1 MAGLVAGVDVG
12 GTFTDLMVLDP
23 ATGSV
28 RMAKVPTTL
37 PNQAGGVLAAFQ
49 AAGVALSDLDLIVH
63 GTTTTTNAVLE
74 RALCKTG
81 LITTMGFRDVLEL
94 GRRTRPQA
102 YGMKGEFRPVIPRD
116 LRLEVPERMDASG
129 RIVTDL
135 DEAALRAAVQALRD
149 QDCESLVIHFLHA
162 YANPAHE
169 IRAAQ
174 IAAEI
179 WPNTYITMGHA
190 LLSESREYER
200 GVTAAV
206 NASVQPLLERY
217 VARLA
222 GELRERGY
230 KNTLLVMNG
239 NGGMVAADLV
249 SREAVK
255 TVMSGPASGVM
266 AAVATGR
273 RAGMP
278 NLLTYDMGGT
288 STDVAMIRNSRAPV
302 SNEIEVEY
310 AMPIHVPMV
319 DVRTV
324 GAGGGSIAR
333 IDAGGLLRVGPESA
347 GSYPGPICY
356 GRGGQLVTISD
367 ANLLLGR
374 LPEHR
379 FGAAADLARQA
390 MQDQIATPLGLSVE
404 QAAEA
409 VIRIA
414 NTHMAGAIRMVSISM
429 GADPRDFALF
439 AFGGAGPLHAV
450 ALARELAVPKVL
462 VPARPGITNALG
474 CVVADLRH
482 DFVRTL
488 NRPLDS
494 ADMDQ
499 VHAILAAQAA
509 HGRDLIQAERVALT
523 GVEYEYSADMQFIG
537 QTHLLRIALP
547 DAQPSRDTLQTLFE
561 SAYFARFRVEL
572 PNIRAN
578 LVNLN
583 CSVIGRRP
591 ELDLSQLIASDGRKP
606 VATPRESRRVWMGGW
621 VDVPVYWRDELP
633 IDLSLNGPAIIEQ
646 MDTTTLVERG
656 CHVTSDT
663 DGNLIIEVHHAQLG

>member
-1 MAGLVAGVDVG
+1 SGA
-12 GTFTDLMVLDP
+12 
-23 ATGSV
+23 V
-28 RMAKVPTTL
+28 RLAKVPTTL
-37 PNQAGGVLAAFQ
+37 PNQSGGVLNAF
-49 AAGVALSDLDLIVH
+49 AEAGAELSAIDLIVH

-74 RALCKTG
+74 RQLAKTG
-81 LITTMGFRDVLEL
+81 LITTAGFRDVLEL

-102 YGMKGEFRPVIPRD
+102 YGMHGHFRPVIPRD
-116 LRLEVPERMDASG
+116 LRLEVPERMDARG
-129 RIVTDL
+129 RVVTAL
-135 DEAALRAAVQALRD
+135 DEDALGTAVLALRD
-149 QDCESLVIHFLHA
+149 AGCEALVIHFLHA

-169 IRAAQ
+169 LRAGQ
-174 IAAEI
+174 IARDL
-179 WPNTYITMGHA
+179 WPNDYITLGHV

-222 GELRERGY
+222 DQLAAQGYLRD
-230 KNTLLVMNG
+230 LLVMNG
-239 NGGMVAADLV
+239 NGGMVAAKDV
-249 SREAVK
+249 AKEAVK

-288 STDVAMIRNSRAPV
+288 STDVAMIRGGVAPV

-333 IDAGGLLRVGPESA
+333 IDAGGMLRVGPESA
-347 GSYPGPICY
+347 GSTPGPVCY
-356 GRGGQLVTISD
+356 GRGGTRVTISD
-367 ANLLLGR
+367 ANLILGR
-374 LPEHR
+374 LPASR
-379 FGAAADLARQA
+379 FGQAAEAAHRA
-390 MQDQIATPLGLSVE
+390 MEEQIARPLGLSVE
-404 QAAEA
+404 AAAEA

-450 ALARELAVPKVL
+450 ALAKELNVPRVL
-462 VPARPGITNALG
+462 IPARPGITNALG

-488 NRPLDS
+488 NRPLDGV
-494 ADMDQ
+494 DMGE
-499 VHAILAAQAA
+499 VHGVLAAQEAE
-509 HGRDLIQAERVALT
+509 GRRLIGLERIALT
-523 GVEYEYSADMQFIG
+523 TVRAEYSADMQFVG
-537 QTHLLRIALP
+537 QTHLLRVALP
-547 DAQPSRDTLQTLFE
+547 SPTPGREEMQRMFE
-561 SAYFARFRVEL
+561 AAYHARFRVEL
-572 PNIRAN
+572 PTIRAN

-583 CSVIGRRP
+583 VSVIGERP
-591 ELDLSQLIASDGRKP
+591 ALDLSRLIDPAGRREKVEPASTRQ
-606 VATPRESRRVWMGGW
+606 VWFEGW
-621 VDVPVYWRDELP
+621 HETPVYWRDHLP
-633 IDLSLNGPAIIEQ
+633 MKINLQGPAIIEQ
-646 MDTTTLVERG
+646 MDTTVVVDPG
-656 CHVTSDT
+656 AGVTQDA
-663 DGNLIIEVHHAQLG
+663 DGNLIIEVNE

>member
-12 GTFTDLMVLDP
+12 GTFTDLMILDP
-23 ATGSV
+23 TTGAV
-28 RMAKVPTTL
+28 RLSKVPTTL
-37 PNQAGGVLAAFQ
+37 PNQAGGVLAAFESAG
-49 AAGVALSDLDLIVH
+49 AALAEVDLIVH

-81 LITTMGFRDVLEL
+81 LITTQGFRDVLEL
-94 GRRTRPQA
+94 GRRTRPNA
-102 YGMKGEFRPVIPRD
+102 YGMMGRFVPVIPRD
-116 LRLEVPERMDASG
+116 LRLEVPERMDAKG
-129 RIVTDL
+129 RIVTPL
-135 DEAALRAAVQALRD
+135 DENALRVAVRHLAD
-149 QDCESLVIHFLHA
+149 QGCESLVIHFLHA
-162 YANPAHE
+162 YANPDHE
-169 IRAAQ
+169 RRAAE

-179 WPNTYITMGHA
+179 WPNAHITMGHA

-222 GELRERGY
+222 DELKARGY
-230 KNTLLVMNG
+230 TRDLLVMNG
-239 NGGMVAADLV
+239 NGGMVAADKV

-288 STDVAMIRNSRAPV
+288 STDVAMIKNGRAPV

-324 GAGGGSIAR
+324 GAGGGSVAR
-333 IDAGGLLRVGPESA
+333 VDQSGMLRVGPESA
-347 GSYPGPICY
+347 GSTPGPICY
-356 GRGGQLVTISD
+356 GRGGNRVTISD

-374 LPEHR
+374 LPAHR
-379 FGAAADLARQA
+379 FGQAAEAAREA
-390 MQDQIATPLGLSVE
+390 MAEQIGAPLGLSVE
-404 QAAEA
+404 EAAEA

-450 ALARELAVPKVL
+450 ALARELAIPKVL
-462 VPARPGITNALG
+462 IPARPGITNALG

-488 NRPLDS
+488 NRPLDAVEM
-494 ADMDQ
+494 AD
-499 VHAILAAQAA
+499 VHTLLATQEAE
-509 HGRDLIQAERVALT
+509 GRRLVEAEKVALT
-523 GVEYEYSADMQFIG
+523 GIDVEFSADMQFVG
-537 QTHLLRIALP
+537 QTHLLRVPLP
-547 DAQPSRDTLQTLFE
+547 AASPSREEMQTRFE
-561 SAYFARFRVEL
+561 AAYHARFRVDL

-583 CSVIGRRP
+583 CSVSGRRP
-591 ELDLSQLIASDGRKP
+591 ELDLSRLIDPTGRLETVLPKDHRP
-606 VATPRESRRVWMGGW
+606 VWFGNWVES
-621 VDVPVYWRDELP
+621 PVYWRDHLP
-633 IDLSLNGPAIIEQ
+633 LNLSLHGPAIIEQ
-646 MDTTTLVERG
+646 MDTTTIVEPG
-656 CHVTSDT
+656 CHVTSDS
-663 DGNLIIEVHHAQLG
+663 DGNLIIMVPHA